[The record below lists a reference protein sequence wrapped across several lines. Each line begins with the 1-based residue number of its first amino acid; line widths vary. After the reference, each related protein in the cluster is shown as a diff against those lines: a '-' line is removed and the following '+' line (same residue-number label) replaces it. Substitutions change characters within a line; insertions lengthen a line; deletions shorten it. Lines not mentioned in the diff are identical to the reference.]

1 MEEFKTKD
9 KFVILDGHAIIYRAY
24 HALKDLTDPTGKPI
38 NAVYGFARILLK
50 VINDYDPKYIAV
62 TFDHK
67 NGKSTRVAE
76 YKEYKA
82 QRPPM
87 PEDLIDQV
95 QIIKDL
101 VSAFNIPRFELDGF
115 EADDLLG
122 TIADKVKQFDEAKT
136 SARLI
141 DKNAGENAHEVQT
154 IIVTGDKDILQL
166 VDDGYT
172 HVFIP
177 GRGRFSKDREYDV
190 EGVVQKLGVTPEQ
203 VPELKAL
210 MGDPSDN
217 IPGVK
222 GIGEKTATKLI
233 QEFGSLENVYQKV
246 DELAKQVES
255 DQKYKSGQKLSSGQK
270 SEHHL
275 IKGAVL
281 RKLVADKEMAFLSKK
296 LATIQHHAPID
307 FNLADC
313 VTQDYDKNKVA
324 DLFEKYQFNSLKG
337 LLPKDEF
344 EVAVQDALF

>member
-1 MEEFKTKD
+1 MEEYKTKD

-67 NGKSTRVAE
+67 NGKSARVSE

-87 PEDLIDQV
+87 PDDLIDQV
-95 QIIKDL
+95 RIIKDL
-101 VSAFNIPRFELDGF
+101 VRAFNIPQFEIDGF

-122 TIADKVKQFDEAKT
+122 TIADEVKG
-136 SARLI
+136 I
-141 DKNAGENAHEVQT
+141 KNTPDGVQT

-166 VDDGYT
+166 VDDEKT

-177 GRGRFSKDREYDV
+177 GRGRFSKDKEYD
-190 EGVVQKLGVTPEQ
+190 EAGVKQKLGVSPDQ
-203 VPELKAL
+203 IPDLKAL

-222 GIGEKTATKLI
+222 GIGEKTAVKLI
-233 QEFGSLENVYQKV
+233 QEFGSIENLYTTV
-246 DELAKQVES
+246 DALAKQES
-255 DQKYKSGQKLSSGQK
+255 EGSRSQHQLV
-270 SEHHL
+270 
-275 IKGAVL
+275 KGAVL
-281 RKLVADKEMAFLSKK
+281 TKLVADEQMAFLSKK
-296 LATIQHHAPID
+296 LATIHHNAPIE
-307 FNLADC
+307 FKLEKC
-313 VTQDYDKNKVA
+313 VTKDYDKHKVA
-324 DLFEKYQFNSLKG
+324 ELFERYQFNSLKS

-344 EVAVQDALF
+344 EVSVQDALF